1 MKKKH
6 SAYVILFF
14 GLSTLCLTL
23 YGIYKE
29 FYAPRI
35 GPLGSGEYNMSVYAT
50 ITSSIILGVG
60 FTVIGIIVYIQSK
73 REE

>member
-1 MKKKH
+1 MNKKQA
-6 SAYVILFF
+6 AYISLFF

-23 YGIYKE
+23 YGIYKT

-35 GPLGSGEYNMSVYAT
+35 GPLGSGEYNMSVYAA

-60 FTVIGIIVYIQSK
+60 FTSIGIIVYIQSK